1 MNLDT
6 PTHINNQFIA
16 QSTAQSIGL
25 GTPFTETFT
34 LWFHSSSD
42 LDWSINS
49 YHEIFNFNT
58 IDEFLTLLMAIYSRP
73 KMLLNGMFFI
83 MRQNIKPTWEDPV
96 NRDGGCFTWKVEK
109 EDVLAAWENMCM
121 LFMSGELND
130 VFDKYGFNGISI
142 SPKKTNNIL
151 KVWLRVNPSDANAE
165 NLIMPDKCCFSSA
178 PRLYKSHQSTQ
189 TPNTE

>member
-1 MNLDT
+1 METVINPDLEQVVSLNT
-6 PTHINNQFIA
+6 P
-16 QSTAQSIGL
+16 L
-25 GTPFTETFT
+25 PETFT

-42 LDWSINS
+42 QDWSINS

-58 IDEFLTLLMAIYSRP
+58 VDEYLTLLMAIYSRP

-109 EDVLAAWENMCM
+109 EDVPAAWENMCM
-121 LFMSGELND
+121 LFVSGELNQI
-130 VFDKYGFNGISI
+130 FNRYGFNGISI

-151 KVWLRVNPSDANAE
+151 KVWLRVNPSSEEANNLVMPAKCNFSDAQ
-165 NLIMPDKCCFSSA
+165 
-178 PRLYKSHQSTQ
+178 RLYKSHQSAQ
-189 TPNTE
+189 SE

>member
-1 MNLDT
+1 MNIENQNTILDS
-6 PTHINNQFIA
+6 QLSAVF
-16 QSTAQSIGL
+16 Q
-25 GTPFTETFT
+25 ETYT

-42 LDWSINS
+42 VDWSIDS

-58 IDEFLTLLMAIYSRP
+58 VDEFLTLLMAINTRP

-83 MRQNIKPTWEDPV
+83 MRQGVKPTWEDPI

-121 LFMSGELND
+121 MFVTGELNPI
-130 VFDKYGFNGISI
+130 FDKYGFNGISI

-151 KVWLRVNPSDANAE
+151 KVWLRDNPSDNDSNTLE
-165 NLIMPDKCCFSSA
+165 MPVNCNFNKT
-178 PRLYKSHQSTQ
+178 PRLYKSHQST
-189 TPNTE
+189 TTD